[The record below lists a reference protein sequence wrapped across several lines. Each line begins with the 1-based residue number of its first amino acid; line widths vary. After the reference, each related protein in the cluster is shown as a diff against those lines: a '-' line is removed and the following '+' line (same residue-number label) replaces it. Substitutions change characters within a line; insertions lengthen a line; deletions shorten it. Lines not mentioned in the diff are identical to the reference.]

1 MNLRIRSR
9 LKTAA
14 RVLARALA
22 FRPLDMWLAGIVAVA
37 AQLIIFRQLVWEVN
51 PWMLLHW
58 DMAAADAAIVMLPY
72 IFLPPRW
79 RRSVWIALALTTSLC
94 YANLW
99 YCRAFYDLM
108 PLDSMGMGAN
118 LQDRVIDGFLEQLRW
133 KDLLLLAPVAFYGL
147 ARRLLRGPAMKLPF
161 SRRAK
166 WTLAAASLLLY
177 AWAFTM
183 QAYRMYSIN
192 SDKFSF
198 WYALTNYRSTY
209 RLSAYKYTQ
218 HFSYMGA
225 VWYALWQLREEFIP
239 HTLSADERARVEGFW
254 KERRKRPTAA
264 DRFAD
269 NRGKNLIFIIV
280 ESLSADVLNLEVG
293 GIPVTPTLDS
303 LARTD
308 GALVA
313 TRMRPQVGHGRSSD
327 GQFMYNTG
335 LLPLRHAV
343 VSKRFPSADYPSL
356 VKALGVRNAAEVTGD
371 PPTFYSHSTT
381 NVSYGYTQFISGGT
395 GNWRRDNWI
404 FAQADSVIATLRQP
418 FVATAITLT
427 MHDPYKSITGSRTA
441 ISSDKRFVQDDL
453 NYMEE
458 VHLFDS
464 RLGQFLD
471 GLRRRGLYDSSVI
484 VIASDHEP
492 RRTALGPDFFTDDI
506 LFMVLNSGASLVT
519 DRVIG
524 QIDVFPTVL
533 DLMGVADYPY
543 PGLGTSIVA
552 DTTRHGLVDLY
563 GNVIDAPVDSTDLR
577 RAWDISELLLEG
589 RYF

>member
-1 MNLRIRSR
+1 MNIRLSSR
-9 LKTAA
+9 MKSCTK
-14 RVLARALA
+14 ALA
-22 FRPLDMWLAGIVAVA
+22 GVLSFSPLLLWLAGILAVA
-37 AQLIIFRQLVWEVN
+37 AQLIIFKELVREVN

-58 DMAAADAAIVMLPY
+58 DMAAADAAVVMLPY

-94 YANLW
+94 CANLW

-108 PLDSMGMGAN
+108 PLDSVGMGAN
-118 LQDRVIDGFLEQLRW
+118 LQDRVIDGFIEQLRW
-133 KDLLLLAPVAFYGL
+133 KDLLLLAPVAFFGL
-147 ARRLLRGPAMKLPF
+147 VRWLLRGPAARLPF
-161 SRRAK
+161 SPRAK
-166 WTLAAASLLLY
+166 VAMAAASLLLY
-177 AWAFTM
+177 VGAFTM

-192 SDKFSF
+192 TDKFSF
-198 WYALTNYRSTY
+198 WHALANYRSTY

-225 VWYALWQLREEFIP
+225 VWYALWQIKEEFIP
-239 HTLSADERARVEGFW
+239 HTLSADERARVETFW
-254 KERRKRPTAA
+254 TERSERPSAA
-264 DRFAD
+264 GRFAH

-293 GIPVTPTLDS
+293 GMAVTPTLDS

-308 GALVA
+308 GALVV

-335 LLPLRHAV
+335 LLPLRRGV
-343 VSKRFPSADYPSL
+343 VAKRYPSADYPSL
-356 VKALGVRNAAEVTGD
+356 VKALGVRNAVEVAGD

-381 NVSYGYTQFISGGT
+381 NVSYGYTGFISGGT

-404 FAQADSVIATLRQP
+404 FAQADSVIATLPQP
-418 FVATAITLT
+418 FVATVITLT
-427 MHDPYKSITGSRTA
+427 MHDPYKSITGTRTA

-458 VHLFDS
+458 THLFDS

-471 GLRRRGLYDSSVI
+471 ELRRRGIYDNSVI

-533 DLMGVADYPY
+533 DLMGVTGYPY

-563 GNVIDAPVDSTDLR
+563 GNVIDAPADSTDLR
-577 RAWDISELLLEG
+577 RAWDISALLLEG
-589 RYF
+589 HYY